1 MNKFYI
7 LSIAL
12 LLAATARAAEDFNGS
27 RPMDCEPL
35 QTHDCLPTAK
45 TCTPLKPE
53 AGKDETMHVDVARM
67 SVKTP
72 FRNDT
77 LPISSFGFNTESLVM
92 QGTSLEVVWSA
103 TIHRTNGKLTV
114 TIADREGAY
123 VIFGQCAL
131 AGAARSA
138 PAADPRSEPLKAT
151 DR

>member
-1 MNKFYI
+1 MNKFCV
-7 LSIAL
+7 LPIAL
-12 LLAATARAAEDFNGS
+12 VLAGTASAAEDFNGS
-27 RPMDCEPL
+27 RPMDCKPL
-35 QTHDCLPTAK
+35 QTHDCLPTQT

-53 AGKDETMHVDVARM
+53 AGKDETMHVDIAGM

-103 TIHRTNGKLTV
+103 TIHRTNGKLIIA
-114 TIADREGAY
+114 IADREGAY

-131 AGAARSA
+131 SGAVRSA
-138 PAADPRSEPLKAT
+138 PLGDLKSDA
-151 DR
+151 R